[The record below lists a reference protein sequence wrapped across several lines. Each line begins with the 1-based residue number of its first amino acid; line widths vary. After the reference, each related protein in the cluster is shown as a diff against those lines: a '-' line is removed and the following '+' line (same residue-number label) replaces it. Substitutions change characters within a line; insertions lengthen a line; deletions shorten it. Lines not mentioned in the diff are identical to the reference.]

1 MVGTFLQ
8 LWWGGYLQG
17 GDEISPTRL
26 CNFGGGEEISPTLLW
41 NFEGGGEI
49 SPTLLSKLEGGEE
62 ISPQGEFPPRVPS
75 WPRKSGDCHP
85 GHRYFAKS
93 YFRRLLV
100 MITYSC
106 FLQWYPQQDIH
117 GWCHQYVFCCT
128 SLYSRTLCRWEKK
141 KTFLFTDM
149 ILQQRRKFLLK
160 TLDLSLDFPHLGP
173 IPPNQIYL
181 IFWPEC
187 PFKLT
192 FGGGGSSSLSSTSS
206 SS

>member
-1 MVGTFLQ
+1 MKALNPLACYAFGNVYFSTLFTRKVIYGFSFFLHGKKILKIQ
-8 LWWGGYLQG
+8 LMIRLHILWSSWS
-17 GDEISPTRL
+17 SPSCKKSL
-26 CNFGGGEEISPTLLW
+26 
-41 NFEGGGEI
+41 
-49 SPTLLSKLEGGEE
+49 LLSLCKKFV
-62 ISPQGEFPPRVPS
+62 IFVSY
-75 WPRKSGDCHP
+75 CHP

-117 GWCHQYVFCCT
+117 GWYHQYVFCCT

-141 KTFLFTDM
+141 KIFLFTDM